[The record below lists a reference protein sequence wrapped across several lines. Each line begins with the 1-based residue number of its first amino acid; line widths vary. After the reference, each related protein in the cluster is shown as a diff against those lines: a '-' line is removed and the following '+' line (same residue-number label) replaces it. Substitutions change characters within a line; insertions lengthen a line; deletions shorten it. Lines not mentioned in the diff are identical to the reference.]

1 MTAATVSTVDVR
13 EEEDMVDGEVE
24 VCALALA
31 TYKPIRH
38 LTCRAALRAF
48 LRALLGS
55 FPAAVPL
62 HAPR

>member
-38 LTCRAALRAF
+38 LTCHAAL
-48 LRALLGS
+48 
-55 FPAAVPL
+55 
-62 HAPR
+62 

>member
-1 MTAATVSTVDVR
+1 MDVR

-24 VCALALA
+24 VCALVLA

-38 LTCRAALRAF
+38 LTCHAALRAF
-48 LRALLGS
+48 PRALLVS